1 MTDHFFLVLEGLD
14 GSGKSELSRRL
25 AAQVGDAIG
34 AEHVLLTFEPRNE
47 MAAGEFC
54 RDVLAKRITVSMRT
68 LALGFALNRAD
79 HGERMI
85 APFLEGGERRIVICD
100 RYYMSSLVYQS
111 SGGLSID
118 DVMDL
123 NQSARPPDLTLFLDA
138 SPDTS
143 YERIS
148 ARQLKLGFADRELF
162 EERLV
167 ETREKYLTVI
177 DYLRKRGEQIE
188 IVDANGTRLEVLNG
202 MIDSINR
209 CVPDWL
215 RLERIEAAEWQR

>member
-25 AAQVGDAIG
+25 AAHISETIG
-34 AEHVLLTFEPRNE
+34 AERVLLTFEPRNE

-54 RDVLAKRITVSMRT
+54 RDVLGKRIKVSMRT

-79 HGERMI
+79 HNERMI
-85 APFLEGGERRIVICD
+85 APFLDGGERRVVICD

-118 DVMDL
+118 DVMEL
-123 NQSARPPDLTLFLDA
+123 NQSAPPPDLTLFLDA
-138 SPDTS
+138 SPETS
-143 YERIS
+143 YDRIS

-167 ETREKYLTVI
+167 ETRAKYLTVI

-188 IVDANGTRLEVLNG
+188 HVDANGTRLDVLNG
-202 MIDSINR
+202 MIDVLNQR
-209 CVPDWL
+209 APDWL
-215 RLERIEAAEWQR
+215 RLERLEHLETA